1 MVGLDFIAKNIGIDY
16 IGEDKNISGINT
28 LLDAKEDEIS
38 FYNSS
43 KYIDS
48 LSETKASAVLIEEK
62 YAHLLPSSTIAL
74 ITDEPYLKLA
84 LASKLF
90 AYKIV
95 TKGGHPHLGDN
106 CDIDKRIRFG
116 KNVTIGENVT
126 ILAGCYIGDNV
137 IIGSNTLLHSNVSVY
152 YNSTIGKDC
161 IIHSGTV
168 IGSDGYGFAHTKDGE
183 HIKIYQNGIAEIGDR
198 VEIGANCTIDR
209 AVFGKT
215 IIRSGTKLDNLIQIG
230 HNSDIGEN
238 NIMASQ
244 VGISGSTTLGRNV
257 IMAGQSGTAG
267 HISIGDFTTIT
278 ARGGVTKSLD
288 GNKIYGGFPAIE
300 HKKWLKLQAKISSL
314 LKIKK

>member
-43 KYIDS
+43 KYIDN